1 MSSKVDTYYK
11 NIRMEKTMPDHAFV
25 TAALLVSLVSVV
37 QTTHA
42 DTYTAK
48 DLRIAIPV
56 TAEERN
62 QTLYEM
68 RELLHALFFIDSALS
83 NKDFK
88 AVIAQAKPV
97 GPLLN
102 KFPDS
107 MKARLPEEFVQL
119 GNGLHEAFD
128 NLVRNAQDH
137 QDLALSLRDQ
147 SDILT
152 YCSGCHDMYRFEVRT
167 NLSNK

>member
-1 MSSKVDTYYK
+1 MSANALVST
-11 NIRMEKTMPDHAFV
+11 
-25 TAALLVSLVSVV
+25 ALLVSLIAVP
-37 QTTHA
+37 QMTHA
-42 DTYTAK
+42 DTYTAR

-68 RELLHALFFIDSALS
+68 RELLHALFFINSALS

-88 AVIAQAKPV
+88 AMIAQAKPV

-137 QDLALSLRDQ
+137 QNLALSLRDQ
-147 SDILT
+147 ADILT

-167 NLSNK
+167 NFSNK

>member
-1 MSSKVDTYYK
+1 MSANALVST
-11 NIRMEKTMPDHAFV
+11 
-25 TAALLVSLVSVV
+25 ALLVSLIAVP
-37 QTTHA
+37 QMTHA
-42 DTYTAK
+42 DTYTAR

-68 RELLHALFFIDSALS
+68 RELLHALFFINSALS

-88 AVIAQAKPV
+88 AMIAQAKPV

-102 KFPDS
+102 RFPDS

-137 QDLALSLRDQ
+137 QNLALSLRDQ

-167 NLSNK
+167 NISNK

>member
-1 MSSKVDTYYK
+1 
-11 NIRMEKTMPDHAFV
+11 MEKAMSANALVST
-25 TAALLVSLVSVV
+25 ALLVSLIAVA
-37 QTTHA
+37 QMTHA

-68 RELLHALFFIDSALS
+68 RELLHGLFFINSALS
-83 NKDFK
+83 NNDFK
-88 AVIAQAKPV
+88 TMIAQAKPV

-137 QDLALSLRDQ
+137 QSLALSLRDQ
-147 SDILT
+147 SEILT

-167 NLSNK
+167 NISNK

>member
-1 MSSKVDTYYK
+1 
-11 NIRMEKTMPDHAFV
+11 MEKAMSANALVST
-25 TAALLVSLVSVV
+25 ALLVSLIAVP
-37 QTTHA
+37 QMTHA

-68 RELLHALFFIDSALS
+68 REVLHGLLFINSALS

-88 AVIAQAKPV
+88 AMIAQAKPA

-102 KFPDS
+102 RFPDS

-128 NLVRNAQDH
+128 NMVRNAQDH
-137 QDLALSLRDQ
+137 QSLALSLRDQ
-147 SDILT
+147 SEILT

-167 NLSNK
+167 NISNK

>member
-1 MSSKVDTYYK
+1 
-11 NIRMEKTMPDHAFV
+11 
-25 TAALLVSLVSVV
+25 
-37 QTTHA
+37 
-42 DTYTAK
+42 
-48 DLRIAIPV
+48 LRIAIPV

-107 MKARLPEEFVQL
+107 ITWCGTRKTIGTWPYPCATSPI
-119 GNGLHEAFD
+119 
-128 NLVRNAQDH
+128 
-137 QDLALSLRDQ
+137 S
-147 SDILT
+147 
-152 YCSGCHDMYRFEVRT
+152 
-167 NLSNK
+167 